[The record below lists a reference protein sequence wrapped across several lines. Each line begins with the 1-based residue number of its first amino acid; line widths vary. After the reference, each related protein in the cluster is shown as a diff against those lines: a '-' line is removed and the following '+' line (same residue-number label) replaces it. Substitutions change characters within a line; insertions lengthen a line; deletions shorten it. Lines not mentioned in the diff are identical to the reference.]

1 MDNIKS
7 ALEKWGIPYVDLRY
21 DTTLNVCEDDI
32 NNTYFYSEKEN
43 NKFQFYG
50 DKTHPNIKGYDRF
63 YVPIIEEKLISLS
76 K

>member
-1 MDNIKS
+1 MDIIKS
-7 ALEKWGIPYVDLRY
+7 ALEKWSIPYVDMRY
-21 DTTLNVCEDDI
+21 ETNLDVSQDYI

-63 YVPIIEEKLISLS
+63 YVPVIEEKLISLS

>member
-21 DTTLNVCEDDI
+21 ESNLDVSQDYI
-32 NNTYFYSEKEN
+32 NNTYFYSKKEN
-43 NKFQFYG
+43 NKFQFNG